1 MYNSNDYNHNTM
13 TAILIYT
20 LYLYNYIDTRY
31 CCKSVAILF
40 NLHIITKKRLL
51 YRISELILETK
62 PLLGSR
68 RKVVQPS

>member
-13 TAILIYT
+13 TTILI
-20 LYLYNYIDTRY
+20 YNYIDTRY

-40 NLHIITKKRLL
+40 NLHIIIKKRLL

-62 PLLGSR
+62 PLLGSM
-68 RKVVQPS
+68 RKVVQLS